1 LVKKNYISDIY
12 VAVILFVL
20 FEIRQM
26 DKSYTEQ
33 IKQFGLKIKFLRETL
48 GLTQQELAY
57 RANID
62 IRTVQRIEYGESN
75 VTINNL
81 YALAEA
87 LNVEPHKLII

>member
-1 LVKKNYISDIY
+1 
-12 VAVILFVL
+12 
-20 FEIRQM
+20 M
-26 DKSYTEQ
+26 DKSYNDQ
-33 IKQFGLKIKFLRETL
+33 IRQFGLKIKSYREEL

-87 LNVEPHKLII
+87 LQVHPHQLII

>member
-1 LVKKNYISDIY
+1 M
-12 VAVILFVL
+12 
-20 FEIRQM
+20 E
-26 DKSYTEQ
+26 KSFNEQ
-33 IKQFGLKIKFLRETL
+33 IKQFGLKIKSYRESL

-87 LNVEPHKLII
+87 LNVEPHRLII